1 MKLTKRLEVQTTV
14 KSWIGYFMEQ
24 NQISAAEMIDTLNA
38 TMVELKDL
46 MYLEMLS
53 ENQEENN
60 SNGERDL

>member
-1 MKLTKRLEVQTTV
+1 MKLRKRLEVQTTV
-14 KSWIGYFMEQ
+14 KSWVGYFMEQ